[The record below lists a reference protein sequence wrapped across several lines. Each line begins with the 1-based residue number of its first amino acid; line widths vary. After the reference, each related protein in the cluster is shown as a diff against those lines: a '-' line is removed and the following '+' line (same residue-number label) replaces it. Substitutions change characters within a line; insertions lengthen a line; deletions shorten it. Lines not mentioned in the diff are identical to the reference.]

1 MKKSKLTILILSLAF
16 LLGGLNTN
24 ASSTYVELNFDK
36 TVKKADSPA
45 GDNRTSSLSF
55 GINNT
60 KIDSSSLSVKD
71 SIGRSWSIKAKGISI
86 ADSFVNGEGY
96 SQINFSDEDSVEKS
110 LVLECDLNTYA
121 NVDNFSLKLGGIE
134 GSSGDVDVTLDGQSL
149 VSGNLNGNN
158 DVTLTF
164 NNQESKIGA
173 KLVISITN
181 ITKAIKIYSIGYHY
195 FSFDNNDAAYAI
207 SRLNTKAQLKY
218 SFNVKEEDQTIDFVT
233 MKLNFGA
240 IIKKSL
246 VDSLASSEKK
256 AIVKYGVAV
265 AQKSKLGDTTI
276 SDAVIKNSSYVKV
289 VSADYNGGIDLQK
302 TNENGTAIDGD
313 HVIFNAN
320 LIYINPVQY
329 NTVISAVAYFLLADD
344 TYVFLQER
352 TCSVASLAQEYVN
365 SVEFSKYN
373 ELIQKSLNTLAGANG
388 QK

>member
-1 MKKSKLTILILSLAF
+1 MKKSKLTIIILSLAF

-36 TVKKADSPA
+36 TVKKADAPA
-45 GDNRTSSLSF
+45 GDNMTGSLLF
-55 GINNT
+55 GTNKIE
-60 KIDSSSLSVKD
+60 IDSSSLSVKD

-86 ADSFVNGEGY
+86 ADSFVNGEDY
-96 SQINFSDEDSVEKS
+96 SQINFSEEDSVEKS

-121 NVDNFSLKLGGIE
+121 NVDNFSLKLGGIK
-134 GSSGDVDVTLDGQSL
+134 GSSGVVDVTLDGQSL
-149 VSGNLNGNN
+149 TSGNLNGTN
-158 DVTLTF
+158 DVTLTY
-164 NNQESKIGA
+164 NEQESKIGA

-207 SRLNTKAQLKY
+207 GQLNTKAQLKY
-218 SFNVKEEDQTIDFVT
+218 SFNVNEDQTIDFVN

-246 VDSLASSEKK
+246 VDSLASSAKK

-289 VSADYNGGIDLQK
+289 VSADYNGGTDLQK
-302 TNENGTAIDGD
+302 TNENGTAIEGD
-313 HVIFNAN
+313 YVIFNAN
-320 LIYINPVQY
+320 LIYSNSTQY
-329 NTVISAVAYFLLADD
+329 NTVITAVAFFALKDGS
-344 TYVFLQER
+344 YVFLQER
-352 TCSVASLAQEYVN
+352 SCSVASLAQEYIE
-365 SVEFSKYN
+365 SDGFSGYN
-373 ELIQKSLNTLAGANG
+373 ELIKKSLNTLAEANG

>member
-1 MKKSKLTILILSLAF
+1 MKKSKLTIIILSLAF

-36 TVKKADSPA
+36 TVKKADAPA

-86 ADSFVNGEGY
+86 ANSFEHGEDY
-96 SQINFSDEDSVEKS
+96 SQINFSDGDSVERS

-149 VSGNLNGNN
+149 VSGNLNGTN
-158 DVTLTF
+158 DVTLKY
-164 NNQESKIGA
+164 NESESKIGA

-207 SRLNTKAQLKY
+207 AQLNTKAQLKY
-218 SFNVKEEDQTIDFVT
+218 SFNVKEEDQTIDFVN

-246 VDSLASSEKK
+246 VDSLASSAKK

-289 VSADYNGGIDLQK
+289 VSADYNGGTDLQK
-302 TNENGTAIDGD
+302 TNENGTAIVGD
-313 HVIFNAN
+313 YVIFNAN
-320 LIYINPVQY
+320 LIYSNPVQY

-352 TCSVASLAQEYVN
+352 SCSVASLAQEYTK
-365 SVEFSKYN
+365 SDGFSRYS
-373 ELIQKSLNTLAGANG
+373 EIIQ
-388 QK
+388 

>member
-1 MKKSKLTILILSLAF
+1 MKKSKLAIIILSLAF

-36 TVKKADSPA
+36 TVKKADAPA
-45 GDNRTSSLSF
+45 GDNRTSSLLF
-55 GINNT
+55 GTNKTEIN
-60 KIDSSSLSVKD
+60 SSSLSAKD
-71 SIGRSWSIKAKGISI
+71 NIGRSWSIKAKGISI

-121 NVDNFSLKLGGIE
+121 NVDDFSLKLGGIE

-149 VSGNLNGNN
+149 VSGNLNGTN

-207 SRLNTKAQLKY
+207 SQLNTKAQLKY
-218 SFNVKEEDQTIDFVT
+218 SFNVKEDQTIDFVT

-246 VDSLASSEKK
+246 VDSLASSVKK

-313 HVIFNAN
+313 YVIFNAN

-329 NTVISAVAYFLLADD
+329 NTVITAVAFFALKDGS
-344 TYVFLQER
+344 YVFLQER
-352 TCSVASLAQEYVN
+352 SCSVASLAQEYIE
-365 SVEFSKYN
+365 SDGFSGYN
-373 ELIQKSLNTLAGANG
+373 ELIKKSLNTLAEVNG

>member
-1 MKKSKLTILILSLAF
+1 MKKSKLTIIILSLAF

-36 TVKKADSPA
+36 TVKKADAPA

-86 ADSFVNGEGY
+86 ANSFEHGEDY
-96 SQINFSDEDSVEKS
+96 SQINFSDGDSVERS

-134 GSSGDVDVTLDGQSL
+134 GSSGNVDVTLDGQSL
-149 VSGNLNGNN
+149 TSGKLNGTN

-195 FSFDNNDAAYAI
+195 YSFDNNDAAYAI
-207 SRLNTKAQLKY
+207 AQLNTKAQLKY
-218 SFNVKEEDQTIDFVT
+218 SFNVKEEDQTIDFVN

-246 VDSLASSEKK
+246 VDSLASSAKK

-265 AQKSKLGDTTI
+265 AQKSKLRDSTI

-289 VSADYNGGIDLQK
+289 VSADYNGGTDLQK
-302 TNENGTAIDGD
+302 TNENGTAIVGD
-313 HVIFNAN
+313 YVIFNAN

-352 TCSVASLAQEYVN
+352 TCSVSSLAQEYVN

-373 ELIQKSLNTLAGANG
+373 ELIQKSLNTLAEANG

>member
-24 ASSTYVELNFDK
+24 ASSTYVELSFDK
-36 TVKKADSPA
+36 TVKKADAPTLGGES
-45 GDNRTSSLSF
+45 GTLSF
-55 GINNT
+55 GTKNTMIN
-60 KIDSSSLSVKD
+60 SSSSVKD

-86 ADSFVNGEGY
+86 ANSFEHGEDY
-96 SQINFSDEDSVEKS
+96 SQINFSDGDSVERS

-134 GSSGDVDVTLDGQSL
+134 GSSGVVDVTLDGQSL
-149 VSGNLNGNN
+149 VSGNLNGTN
-158 DVTLTF
+158 DVTLTY

-173 KLVISITN
+173 ELVISITN

-195 FSFDNNDAAYAI
+195 FTFDNNDAAYAI
-207 SRLNTKAQLKY
+207 GQLNTKAQLKY
-218 SFNVKEEDQTIDFVT
+218 SFNVKEDQTIDFVN

-256 AIVKYGVAV
+256 AIIKYGVAV

-276 SDAVIKNSSYVKV
+276 SDAVINSSKFAKV
-289 VSADYNGGIDLQK
+289 VSADYNGGTKLQK

-313 HVIFNAN
+313 YVIFNAN
-320 LIYINPVQY
+320 LIYSNPVQY
-329 NTVISAVAYFLLADD
+329 NTVITAVAYFLLADD

-352 TCSVASLAQEYVN
+352 SCSVASLAQEYIE
-365 SVEFSKYN
+365 SDGFSGYN
-373 ELIQKSLNTLAGANG
+373 ELIKKSLNALAGTNG
-388 QK
+388 QN

>member
-1 MKKSKLTILILSLAF
+1 M
-16 LLGGLNTN
+16 
-24 ASSTYVELNFDK
+24 
-36 TVKKADSPA
+36 
-45 GDNRTSSLSF
+45 
-55 GINNT
+55 
-60 KIDSSSLSVKD
+60 
-71 SIGRSWSIKAKGISI
+71 
-86 ADSFVNGEGY
+86 
-96 SQINFSDEDSVEKS
+96 
-110 LVLECDLNTYA
+110 
-121 NVDNFSLKLGGIE
+121 KLGGIE
-134 GSSGDVDVTLDGQSL
+134 GSSGKVDVTLDGQSL
-149 VSGNLNGNN
+149 VSGNLNGTN

-207 SRLNTKAQLKY
+207 SQLNTKAQLKY
-218 SFNVKEEDQTIDFVT
+218 SFNVKEDQTIDFVN

-246 VDSLASSEKK
+246 VDSLASSAKK
-256 AIVKYGVAV
+256 AVVKYGVAV

-289 VSADYNGGIDLQK
+289 VSADYNGGTKLQK
-302 TNENGTAIDGD
+302 TNEDGTAIEGD
-313 HVIFNAN
+313 YVIFNAN

-352 TCSVASLAQEYVN
+352 SCSVASLAQEYTK
-365 SVEFSKYN
+365 SDGFSRYS
-373 ELIQKSLNTLAGANG
+373 EIIQKSLNTLAEVNG

>member
-36 TVKKADSPA
+36 TVKKADAPA

-71 SIGRSWSIKAKGISI
+71 SIGRSWSIKVKGISI

-121 NVDNFSLKLGGIE
+121 NVDDFSLKLGGIE
-134 GSSGDVDVTLDGQSL
+134 GSSGVVDVTLNGQSL
-149 VSGNLNGNN
+149 VSGSLNGTN

-181 ITKAIKIYSIGYHY
+181 ITKAIKIYSIGYHF

-207 SRLNTKAQLKY
+207 GQLNTKAQLKY
-218 SFNVKEEDQTIDFVT
+218 SFNVKEDQTIDFVN

-246 VDSLASSEKK
+246 VDSLASSAKK

-265 AQKSKLGDTTI
+265 AQKSKLGDTTL

-313 HVIFNAN
+313 YVIFNAN

-329 NTVISAVAYFLLADD
+329 NTVISTVAFFALKDGS
-344 TYVFLQER
+344 YVFLQER
-352 TCSVASLAQEYVN
+352 SCSVASLAQEYIE
-365 SVEFSKYN
+365 SDGFSGYN
-373 ELIQKSLNTLAGANG
+373 ELIKKSLNTLAEANG